1 MERRNVLR
9 IKNDRYYISKM
20 TENLKK
26 ELTVR
31 AKENAVG
38 IRPPAFK
45 VYRELPGGRL
55 QIPRF
60 FKDGDTRIFHRGD
73 DASPH
78 MKFVGALRTHQKEA
92 LAAFKG
98 NGVLCLPC
106 GQGKTATSIAIAC
119 KLKRKTLIVVHKEF
133 LATQWRERIDQ
144 FCGGAT
150 KVGLIQGDVWDV
162 QGCDF
167 VIAMIQ
173 TLCAREH
180 SPDQFK
186 CFGLVIVD
194 EAHHIG
200 APAFSKTMFKMS
212 PEFTL
217 GLTATPDRKDGL
229 TCILYWFLGKPFYT
243 MEQATS
249 ELTLNKIQFDHPSFR
264 AGPILNKFGKVSM
277 AHMVNHLVEL
287 PERNELILKNV
298 RDAIK
303 RNRKILLLSDR
314 RTHCEWIH
322 EQLGSDVSGL
332 YMGGMKKEEHEMA
345 AQKQVIVAT
354 FTLAYEGLDIPSL
367 NTLFLVTPHSDVKQ
381 AVGRITRTPGSKEV
395 FDIVDNWSVLVG
407 MFYKRNRV
415 YFPPPPSTPKE
426 ENEQCLFV

>member
-1 MERRNVLR
+1 
-9 IKNDRYYISKM
+9 M
-20 TENLKK
+20 TSSELKR

-31 AKENAVG
+31 PKENALG
-38 IRPPAFK
+38 MRPPAFK
-45 VYRELPGGRL
+45 VYKELPGGRL

-60 FKDGDTRIFHRGD
+60 FKDGDTRIFQKGD
-73 DASPH
+73 PAPSI
-78 MKFVGALRTHQKEA
+78 KFEGTLRPHQKEA
-92 LAAFKG
+92 LDAFKG

-106 GQGKTATSIAIAC
+106 GQGKTATSLAIAA
-119 KLKRKTLIVVHKEF
+119 KMKRKTLIVVHKEF
-133 LATQWRERIDQ
+133 LANQWRERLSQ
-144 FCGGAT
+144 FCPSSS
-150 KVGLIQGDVWDV
+150 VGLIQGDVWDV
-162 QGCDF
+162 DGHDF
-167 VIAMIQ
+167 VLTMIQ

-186 CFGLVIVD
+186 CFGMVIVD

-229 TCILYWFLGKPFYT
+229 VCILYWFLGKPFYT
-243 MEQATS
+243 MDQTAT
-249 ELTLNKIQFDHPSFR
+249 ELKLVKLSFDHPSFR

-277 AHMVNHLVEL
+277 AHMVNHLVDIQ
-287 PERNELILKNV
+287 ERNELILKHV
-298 RDAIK
+298 RDAIE
-303 RNRKILLLSDR
+303 RGRKVLLLSDR
-314 RTHCEWIH
+314 RGHCEWIH
-322 EQLGSDVSGL
+322 EQLGDEVSGL
-332 YMGGMKKEEHEMA
+332 YMGGMKQQEHELA
-345 AQKQVIVAT
+345 SQKQVIVAT

-395 FDIVDNWSVLVG
+395 FDVVDNWSVLAG

-415 YFPPPPSTPKE
+415 YFPAPVAPSSSSET
-426 ENEQCLFV
+426 CLFV